1 MKDVKAPVRSDD
13 RGADLQM
20 DDSPKPRKPLPKK
33 PAAKKPAAK
42 RAVAK
47 STPSRVKEGDDA
59 SRSTSS
65 KSEPSAP
72 KSPKTSPKTEE
83 KVIERK
89 PGGNRFQKL
98 DFRVDKG
105 SSDDPDS
112 GTE

>member
-1 MKDVKAPVRSDD
+1 VKAPKRFDE
-13 RGADLQM
+13 RGAELPA
-20 DDSPKPRKPLPKK
+20 DDSPTPRKPSPKK

-47 STPSRVKEGDDA
+47 STPSKVKEGDDA
-59 SRSTSS
+59 SHSTSS
-65 KSEPSAP
+65 TSEPSAP
-72 KSPKTSPKTEE
+72 KSRKTSPKTEE
-83 KVIERK
+83 KAIERK